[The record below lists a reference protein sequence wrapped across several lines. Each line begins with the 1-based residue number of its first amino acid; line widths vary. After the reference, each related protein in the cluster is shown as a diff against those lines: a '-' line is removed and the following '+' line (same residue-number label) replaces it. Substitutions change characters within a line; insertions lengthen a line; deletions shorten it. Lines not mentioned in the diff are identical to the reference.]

1 MGVHFVSGEGSNH
14 TTNHRSFACQKGI
27 STPEQM
33 TSGLIHPCLFS
44 LGCNQHFAIMT
55 PIYSNVSPQYMYIFW
70 GGINIYIYVYTV
82 YTLNFINQINQCATG
97 HPPRIPS
104 GHPMPTVAKKTE
116 AGPNHRNQAGVRS
129 VDLSGYLLWA
139 WWDS

>member
-1 MGVHFVSGEGSNH
+1 MGVHFVSGEGSHH
-14 TTNHRSFACQKGI
+14 TTNHGSFACQKGI

-55 PIYSNVSPQYMYIFW
+55 PIYSNVSPQYVY
-70 GGINIYIYVYTV
+70 IYILYNYIYMFCSV

-97 HPPRIPS
+97 HPPRIP

-129 VDLSGYLLWA
+129 VDLSGYKWR
-139 WWDS
+139 WR